1 VPRRILAFE
10 TAYAEGGVPTWEIG
24 RPQGVVVRLADAG
37 AFGPTGTAVLD
48 AGCGTGRHAVLLA
61 TRGYRVTGVDVVAEA
76 IRRGREHA
84 AAERVD
90 VDLVVGDAL
99 RLEDLGLAFDAA
111 LDVGLFHALSEE
123 DADRYVGSLAAVVR
137 PGGEAFVVC
146 WSDRNPFG
154 YGPRRVSRR
163 DLRGA
168 FRRSAGWRVES
179 IEPEWLETRMPQGP
193 VAAWLAR
200 VRRLA

>member
-1 VPRRILAFE
+1 MSRRVSAFE
-10 TAYAEGGVPTWEIG
+10 TAYADGGAPTWEIG
-24 RPQGVVVRLADAG
+24 RPQGAVVRLADAG
-37 AFGPTGTAVLD
+37 AFGPTGNAVLD

-61 TRGYRVTGVDVVAEA
+61 GRGYHVTGVDIVAEA
-76 IRRGREHA
+76 IRRGRERA
-84 AAERVD
+84 ATEAVD

-111 LDVGLFHALSEE
+111 LDVGLFHALSDGE
-123 DADRYVGSLAAVVR
+123 ADHYVRSLAAVVR

-163 DLRGA
+163 DLRDA
-168 FRRSAGWRVES
+168 FRRSTGWRVEA
-179 IEPEWLETRMPQGP
+179 IEPEWLETRLPQGR